1 VLTKGDT
8 IHIEFMKQHFS
19 IDILE
24 VKPQNEYNAVC
35 VVDAEVEVDF
45 AKPLVKNN
53 LFLMI
58 LREF

>member
-1 VLTKGDT
+1 
-8 IHIEFMKQHFS
+8 MKQHFS